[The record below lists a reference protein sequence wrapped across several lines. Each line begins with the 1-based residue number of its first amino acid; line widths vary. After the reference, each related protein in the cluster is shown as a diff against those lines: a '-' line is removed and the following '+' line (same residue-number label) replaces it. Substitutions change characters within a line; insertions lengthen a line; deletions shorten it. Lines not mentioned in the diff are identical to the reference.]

1 MSCQHGRLFY
11 TPHSIF
17 NNEYNNEADMSGN
30 TFGRVLRLTTFGESH
45 GTGLGGILDGC
56 PSGLPL
62 SEADLQAD
70 LDLRKPGQGPTA
82 TKRKEA
88 DRVQILSG
96 VFEGVTTGTPIAF
109 YISNEDQRSRDYG
122 NLAEIFRPGHA
133 DWGYFRKYGD
143 VRDYRGGGRASGRE
157 TVARVAG
164 GAIAKKL
171 LAREGISVLAACV
184 ELGGI
189 AVDPADIDMDG
200 APVRPYFAAA
210 DCAPP
215 LWDSVVAKTRTAGDT
230 LGGIVR
236 IVARNVPAGLGE
248 PVFDKLEAM
257 LAHAIMSVGA
267 VKGFEVGEGFGAAAL
282 RGSQNNDTILP
293 GPGNR
298 VEDACF
304 SSNHAGGILGGI
316 SSGQDIVLRAAVKPI
331 ASIAQEQQTINKS
344 GQAAT
349 VLIGGRHDLAA
360 IPRIVPVL
368 SAMTA
373 LTLAD
378 ALLLQR
384 RMDA

>member
-1 MSCQHGRLFY
+1 
-11 TPHSIF
+11 
-17 NNEYNNEADMSGN
+17 MSGN

-215 LWDSVVAKTRTAGDT
+215 LWDSVVAKTRKAGDT